1 MMFHQRFQRAVEALR
16 QHDIDAWIIS
26 GRETSILGEPAL
38 LYLVP
43 AEVLG
48 RTILLI
54 TREDERIIIVSPIEA
69 EEMED
74 SQLFT
79 QVLASTAPMETLA
92 GLLHMWPKKRR
103 IALDISADD
112 PSADG
117 LSHSDYLAIKEC
129 LDQVGFAGDIVSAIR
144 VMKQIRG
151 RKSDE
156 EVSRIAKAVS
166 EAMSVYEEARP
177 LMRLGMSGRDVQRLF
192 QDLVLRRGHGF
203 SWDKRGNPFVSVG
216 VRSSYY
222 CRRPPDDIFIEP
234 GDLVNVDLGIRV
246 EGFASD
252 NQRSF
257 YALRPRETTPP
268 FEVTHAWETIQRM
281 NREVCLAMRTDT
293 DSNALTEIGNRIML
307 DAGYEQGWK
316 GSYGH
321 EIGLYAHNGGM
332 AAGRSQRNRVDSIL
346 EENMTFTLEP
356 AILTSHGRLCQ
367 EEVVRVT
374 RSGGQMLST
383 PQEAIWLIGS

>member
-1 MMFHQRFQRAVEALR
+1 MVFHQRFQRAVEALR
-16 QHDIDAWIIS
+16 QRDIDAWIVL

-54 TREDERIIIVSPIEA
+54 TRDDERIAIVSPIEA
-69 EEMED
+69 EEIED
-74 SQLFT
+74 SGLFT
-79 QVLASTAPMETLA
+79 QVLASTAPMDVLS
-92 GLLHMWPKKRR
+92 GLLLARPKMRR
-103 IALDISADD
+103 IALNISSDD

-117 LSHSDYLAIKEC
+117 LSHSDYLALKEC
-129 LDQVGFAGDIVSAIR
+129 LDQVGFAGEIVSAIC

-151 RKSDE
+151 RKSDD

-203 SWDKRGNPFVSVG
+203 SWAMRGNPFVSVG
-216 VRSSYY
+216 ARSSYN
-222 CRRPPDDIFIEP
+222 CRRPPSDVFIEP

-246 EGFASD
+246 DGFASD

-257 YALRPRETTPP
+257 YALRPSETAPP

-281 NREVCLAMRTDT
+281 NREVCQAMRTGA

-307 DAGYEQGWK
+307 DAGYAQGWK
-316 GSYGH
+316 SSYGH
-321 EIGLYAHNGGM
+321 EIGMYAHNGGM
-332 AAGRSQRNRVDSIL
+332 AAGQSPRNRADAIL

-374 RSGGQMLST
+374 RDGGQMLST
-383 PQEAIWLIGS
+383 PQEAIWLIAT